1 MTIANLTVSDAE
13 LLRRSRRDPELFGVL
28 YRRHVTAIHR
38 YHVRELRDGQ
48 VAADLTAE
56 TFAQAWLH
64 AGRFR
69 DEADGSALP
78 WLFGIAANLARAY
91 RRDQRLDQQA
101 LRRLGLPRTVSIDGE
116 FERVD
121 DRDEAA
127 GFAAQIRAGLARLPA
142 SQREVVRLRVVE
154 GLTFEE
160 IGQRVGCSATLARV
174 RTWRGLRVLREGTT
188 R

>member
-13 LLRRSRRDPELFGVL
+13 LLRRSRRDPELFGVV
-28 YRRHVTAIHR
+28 YRRHVVAIHR
-38 YHVRELRDGQ
+38 RLLGELRDGQ

-101 LRRLGLPRTVSIDGE
+101 LRRLGLPRSVSIDGE
-116 FERVD
+116 LERVD

-174 RTWRGLRVLREGTT
+174 RTWRGLRVLREGTI